1 MNRIIFSIGKKQ
13 KGQPLTLINVVLKN
27 GTLEIREWRTNY
39 YMEEKPGWD
48 RISPSRI
55 VPHFKG
61 EITEESVYKIMS
73 DSSFAPRFN
82 AVKKDEIIAPQEKSA
97 ITSVADV
104 KLEEFEK
111 DFKAF
116 ENATKLEEFEKDFK
130 AFENATKLEENNTD
144 IDTSLENMNI
154 ENGEIDLNSIDLWD

>member
-116 ENATKLEEFEKDFK
+116 ENATKLEE
-130 AFENATKLEENNTD
+130 NNTD
-144 IDTSLENMNI
+144 IDTVLENMNV
-154 ENGEIDLNSIDLWD
+154 ENGEIDLNGIDLWD